1 MSSFVLT
8 RKFLFF
14 ACLRDLRDKVL
25 KRIKKALKSNQKQLD
40 LRAMRHLDIILA
52 KKLVSSICPRDDF
65 GEAKNP
71 YISRLFRIL
80 WVIPTRK
87 CIFNKGYFGWFL
99 VRFYGCFCVALSQLS
114 PFNRQSVVKSVVTLW
129 LKNQKRDMDFMLIS
143 ITQSAYFSMLCTRR
157 SKTGIIKLRI
167 SPRLPH
173 PRQSHQ
179 CVPQSHK
186 ILEWIFRCNFR
197 GFC

>member
-71 YISRLFRIL
+71 YISRLFRIP
-80 WVIPTRK
+80 WVIPTRLRVLSHSY
-87 CIFNKGYFGWFL
+87 FSPYFGLIPMRFL
-99 VRFYGCFCVALSQLS
+99 SFCFVFLCILCVLS
-114 PFNRQSVVKSVVTLW
+114 PFGTVLVSKFGINF
-129 LKNQKRDMDFMLIS
+129 LKNW
-143 ITQSAYFSMLCTRR
+143 RR
-157 SKTGIIKLRI
+157 KNPLFFLS
-167 SPRLPH
+167 
-173 PRQSHQ
+173 
-179 CVPQSHK
+179 
-186 ILEWIFRCNFR
+186 N
-197 GFC
+197 